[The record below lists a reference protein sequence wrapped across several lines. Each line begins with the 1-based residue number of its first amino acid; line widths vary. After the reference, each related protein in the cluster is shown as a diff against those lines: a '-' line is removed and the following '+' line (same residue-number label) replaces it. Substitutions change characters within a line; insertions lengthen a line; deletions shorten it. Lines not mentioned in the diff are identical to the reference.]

1 MKNRP
6 NTRPKHANTGDREAL
21 QDWLDDVETEDNE
34 DIDALL
40 GRLWHS
46 TEILP
51 LAYCQQLD
59 LRPGSSYAAAAQKI
73 AADRKEAPLN
83 ADYP

>member
-1 MKNRP
+1 MIPQK
-6 NTRPKHANTGDREAL
+6 PKRRYANTSNREAL
-21 QDWLDDVETEDNE
+21 QDWLDDVETEDNK

-73 AADRKEAPLN
+73 ALTRNNPTI
-83 ADYP
+83 